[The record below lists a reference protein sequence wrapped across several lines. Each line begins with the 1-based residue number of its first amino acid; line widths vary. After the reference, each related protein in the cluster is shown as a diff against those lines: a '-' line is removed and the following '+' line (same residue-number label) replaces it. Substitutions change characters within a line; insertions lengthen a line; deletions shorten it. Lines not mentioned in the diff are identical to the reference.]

1 MDIQLMI
8 RDSLTIYYSYVYVC
22 SCVRGYVHVRN
33 YTCVAKT
40 KVLNKRHWSL
50 MQLEVSLYGTG
61 N

>member
-1 MDIQLMI
+1 MI